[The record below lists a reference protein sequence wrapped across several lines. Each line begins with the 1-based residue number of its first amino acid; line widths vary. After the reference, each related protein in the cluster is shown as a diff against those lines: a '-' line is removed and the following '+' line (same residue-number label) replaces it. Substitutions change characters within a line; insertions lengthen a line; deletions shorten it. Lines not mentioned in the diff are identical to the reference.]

1 MSLACRGTV
10 IGAMRTTIENKQSNA
25 MPNNFEK
32 RVRSFFRNGCKC
44 LPWILCARE
53 CPTFLSVL
61 NRNNNTTCSTSHDTG
76 TTASPHCI
84 LLARQLIMPACSYVP
99 PQIEHKH
106 VTETARRRSATH
118 TMSLALSRGE
128 TTSPTFSH
136 LPVRSTGSW
145 HRPRHLNL
153 RGAFWA
159 VASCSVQR
167 SCQRDVALCTGGEH
181 SVCNSELK
189 QSSLVLTLCRIN
201 LRTTCARFPRH
212 RHE

>member
-1 MSLACRGTV
+1 MCGPSSETDASACLGSCVPESVQLFNRFSTE
-10 IGAMRTTIENKQSNA
+10 TIT
-25 MPNNFEK
+25 
-32 RVRSFFRNGCKC
+32 
-44 LPWILCARE
+44 LP
-53 CPTFLSVL
+53 VQ
-61 NRNNNTTCSTSHDTG
+61 TSHDTG

-84 LLARQLIMPACSYVP
+84 LLARQLIMPECSYVP
-99 PQIEHKH
+99 PQIEQQTCDRNCPTSLRNTHH
-106 VTETARRRSATH
+106 EPCTEPVEKRH
-118 TMSLALSRGE
+118 LQL
-128 TTSPTFSH
+128 FSH

-167 SCQRDVALCTGGEH
+167 SCQRDVALCIGGEH

-189 QSSLVLTLCRIN
+189 QSSLVLTLCHIN